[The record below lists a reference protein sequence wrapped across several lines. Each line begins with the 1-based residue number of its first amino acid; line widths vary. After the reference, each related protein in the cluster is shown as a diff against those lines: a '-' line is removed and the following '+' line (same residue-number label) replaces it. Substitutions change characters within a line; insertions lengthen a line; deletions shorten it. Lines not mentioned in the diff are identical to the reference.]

1 MRVVQGY
8 TLVPGLLAIC
18 QNTENRLKLIE
29 MDNSLHTYITV
40 RKNERNLSV
49 FMQKNAKKLQKN
61 TIIYIKLPR
70 SNCHIFDFLPMQHCS
85 PL

>member
-1 MRVVQGY
+1 MRVIQGY
-8 TLVPGLLAIC
+8 TIVPRLFAIC

-49 FMQKNAKKLQKN
+49 FMQKISEKLQKN
-61 TIIYIKLPR
+61 TIIKKKKKKTTSIK
-70 SNCHIFDFLPMQHCS
+70 
-85 PL
+85 